1 MLGIEPK
8 AWSTLG
14 RSPATKLDPQPA
26 LYSNR
31 SCILGEYFRRNTWAV
46 VSRIDRLRSRELG
59 GDHGICGKKVEV
71 LSKISRDE
79 SGLYVTF
86 QK

>member
-1 MLGIEPK
+1 M
-8 AWSTLG
+8 
-14 RSPATKLDPQPA
+14 
-26 LYSNR
+26 
-31 SCILGEYFRRNTWAV
+31 WAV